1 MSRLYFKRE
10 NIYESEFIEF
20 SSLKNYVYNNECI
33 SEFSLLLLKIHP
45 IELYDFD
52 NLKEK
57 YEGLL
62 FKEIL
67 KPYSLINLLY
77 NKKIFDVN
85 YLKDDDDY
93 LVKKIHNRIDISS
106 YKTNKTVFNETS
118 SLNRRNRKKVF
129 MGLTSAKAQFYNQA
143 NNEIIEIVKSI
154 DDLSLMKLA
163 FVKDSFKCKK
173 IKALVLNEKIDLVEL
188 TRSQIKKGRELYK
201 DVFSALHMLQL
212 DCFFEDEN
220 QRDDLKSCSNE
231 NLINYIG
238 YEPIIKN
245 YDS

>member
-1 MSRLYFKRE
+1 MKH
-10 NIYESEFIEF
+10 
-20 SSLKNYVYNNECI
+20 
-33 SEFSLLLLKIHP
+33 LLL
-45 IELYDFD
+45 IE
-52 NLKEK
+52 EM
-57 YEGLL
+57 
-62 FKEIL
+62 
-67 KPYSLINLLY
+67 
-77 NKKIFDVN
+77 
-85 YLKDDDDY
+85 
-93 LVKKIHNRIDISS
+93 
-106 YKTNKTVFNETS
+106 
-118 SLNRRNRKKVF
+118 KKVF
-129 MGLTSAKAQFYNQA
+129 KGFTSAKAQFYNQA

-173 IKALVLNEKIDLVEL
+173 IKVLVLNEKIDLVEL
-188 TRSQIKKGRELYK
+188 TSSQIKKGRELYK

-245 YDS
+245 YDN